1 MHPRLFARVRPTGN
15 MSSLVRLQI
24 GPKMPVID
32 CKLVD
37 YSAGGACLELSSN
50 ITLPDR
56 FEMFHGT
63 TRKRCR
69 LVWSRGKRIGV
80 SF

>member
-15 MSSLVRLQI
+15 MSSLVRLQL
-24 GPKMPVID
+24 GPKVPLVD
-32 CKLVD
+32 CRLVD
-37 YSAGGACLELSSN
+37 YSAGGACLELGSD
-50 ITLPDR
+50 IKLPDR

-69 LVWSRGKRIGV
+69 LVWKRGKRIGV